1 MNISKKNR
9 FLAIFLSILIVM
21 VNLPFG
27 AMTAKG
33 AGGTSGKLLNGSFE
47 EPEFSGTY
55 KQFDKSAVPYWN
67 TTAYNT
73 NGINGMIE
81 LFRQNTGTYVSGAT
95 LKPSDGKQGAEL
107 NADEESTLYQVVN
120 TEPSSL
126 YEWGLDHG
134 ARTPSDTM
142 ALIIG
147 PNQSVSPSKNW
158 GEGYESSDLSSQN
171 PTLRTGYKYGKDQ
184 MMQMVEWLKATGKIG
199 SVTENVGLA
208 NDGKAIIL
216 YSKKFAENGSFEDNQ
231 DNQPFS
237 MEPSSVYTEK
247 WHIWIMTDHKAGTG
261 ITENPWTHYGLNAE
275 TGSSSSGGGGG
286 VDLSKYYLYSV
297 PSGQLQTIFA
307 FTSVENMP
315 TNSTGIANPTYG
327 NFLDGVNFRLYHSLT
342 GSTTPNGSAVVG
354 SSDGSL
360 GGEGSST
367 GHAITVDNNVS
378 TYVPDGQPL
387 RIHAKVTAGDV
398 NNVTFAGVYYTA
410 QTSSGSGQTQFIK
423 VKDNSEWTK
432 VIDES
437 GNIIYTY
444 SLPNVT
450 SAVDLHF
457 VFIKSPLITYDVNG
471 GKPYLCTPSGS
482 NNPLELDNVYSFKPS
497 TDDNGVV
504 YVNPYKSH
512 EPKGQTNDWKFMGW
526 QLFDDNGAGVL
537 LSGTH
542 SIACNY
548 RQSSGGESVL
558 TTQNF
563 VVIENDDSFGEPT
576 ITTGGASWPTS
587 AAKKYDDNA
596 IGLSLVAQWRWRQ
609 TFIPQTNSGTGYTES
624 DAGGSVAVT
633 SISVPNEN
641 YDNSYNGN
649 GAKAYFAG
657 TNETVIAT
665 ATAREGYYFDGW
677 YDKNGNQITAS
688 TELKFVESK
697 EDINSYYARFS
708 KKLSQRYIRQ
718 IKIDGIWKDL
728 GDGEDDEVPL
738 LDHTSYNEGVGTVV
752 SSTASNSSYYALV
765 GWYDEAGN
773 RVPDCMICNDGK
785 TIKYAITR
793 DAKYYARYEQALTTN
808 FKMQL
813 VNKDGTLTDLAD
825 DNNYASLSSN
835 SANAVSGQKV
845 KAKAYPKVGY
855 EFVGWYDGADN
866 NANNITAD
874 IDTTDEKV
882 INPVVTT
889 DGKTYYARFKA
900 RTDTVYR
907 VQHIFIGYNSNGTDK
922 IVTETKR
929 GTTRDIV
936 TPTVMDLSGKQDIYE
951 GYVYRGDAIT
961 SAAIKADGSLVFK
974 LYYTKTATNLTYE
987 ANPPN
992 GQTAGGSVPSQG
1004 GYVGYNV
1011 KVSDNGFTVSGYE
1024 FNGWNTKADG
1034 TGTSYAKDEN
1044 YLLLANDPGGNNP
1057 NVLYAQWKK
1066 NITLVV
1072 NKIDGNSSSEGNKVP
1087 LVGASFALFEKN
1099 DTGDETISYNGL
1111 DIKCKR
1117 VGNIE
1122 RTEMNS
1128 DNTAAQAIFSETL
1141 KRDKEYYLVEVQAPS
1156 GYRLL
1161 SEAKKL
1167 EINSEGSKAQID
1179 GVEKDIVSDTLNIE
1193 LANYLNLEMPT
1204 SGINTTGMIYLITG
1218 IAVMLM
1224 SLMLLVRYKI
1234 LKRIN

>member
-27 AMTAKG
+27 VMTAKG

-134 ARTPSDTM
+134 ARTASDTM

-275 TGSSSSGGGGG
+275 AGSSLSGGGGG

-423 VKDNSEWTK
+423 VKDNPEWTK
-432 VIDES
+432 DIDES
-437 GNIIYTY
+437 RNIIYTY

-482 NNPLELDNVYSFKPS
+482 NNPLEPDNVYSFKPS

-512 EPKGQTNDWKFMGW
+512 EPEGQTDDWKFMGW

-537 LSGTH
+537 LSATH

-576 ITTGGASWPTS
+576 ITTGGANWPTS
-587 AAKKYDDNA
+587 AEKKYDDNA

-641 YDNSYNGN
+641 YDDSYNGN

-688 TELKFVESK
+688 TELKFVERK

-718 IKIDGIWKDL
+718 IKINGIWEDL
-728 GDGEDDEVPL
+728 GDGDDYERKVPL

-773 RVPDCMICNDGK
+773 RVPDSMICNDGK
-785 TIKYAITR
+785 TIRYAITR
-793 DAKYYARYEQALTTN
+793 DAKYYARYEQFLTTN

-845 KAKAYPKVGY
+845 KSKAYPKVGY
-855 EFVGWYDGADN
+855 EFVGWYDEADN
-866 NANNITAD
+866 NANKITAD

-900 RTDTVYR
+900 RTDVKYTVNHYK
-907 VQHIFIGYNSNGTDK
+907 VNADGTGATL
-922 IVTETKR
+922 VTSDIENLR
-929 GTTRDIV
+929 GTTD
-936 TPTVMDLSGKQDIYE
+936 TTVNATAKSYAGYTYAASFDQNSMKTVSSGTVA
-951 GYVYRGDAIT
+951 G
-961 SAAIKADGSLVFK
+961 DGSLVLK
-974 LYYTKTATNLTYE
+974 LYYT
-987 ANPPN
+987 PN
-992 GQTAGGSVPSQG
+992 TSTKYTVKHHKVNAAGTSSSVADSEEKAG
-1004 GYVGYNV
+1004 TTDCTVNASSKEYVGYTYKASYDHNGMKTISSG
-1011 KVSDNGFTVSGYE
+1011 KVVGDGSLVLNLYYVPDTDTTYTVNHYKV
-1024 FNGWNTKADG
+1024 NADG
-1034 TGTSYAKDEN
+1034 TGATLVTSDVENLTGTTDTTVNATAKSYAG
-1044 YLLLANDPGGNNP
+1044 YT
-1057 NVLYAQWKK
+1057 YAATFDQNSMK
-1066 NITLVV
+1066 TVSSGTV
-1072 NKIDGNSSSEGNKVP
+1072 AGDGS
-1087 LVGASFALFEKN
+1087 
-1099 DTGDETISYNGL
+1099 
-1111 DIKCKR
+1111 
-1117 VGNIE
+1117 
-1122 RTEMNS
+1122 
-1128 DNTAAQAIFSETL
+1128 
-1141 KRDKEYYLVEVQAPS
+1141 
-1156 GYRLL
+1156 
-1161 SEAKKL
+1161 
-1167 EINSEGSKAQID
+1167 
-1179 GVEKDIVSDTLNIE
+1179 
-1193 LANYLNLEMPT
+1193 
-1204 SGINTTGMIYLITG
+1204 
-1218 IAVMLM
+1218 
-1224 SLMLLVRYKI
+1224 
-1234 LKRIN
+1234 